1 MNQIKMG
8 KFISELRKEKELTQK
23 DIGDKLGITD
33 NSISKWERG
42 INAPDIYYLG
52 PLSEILGVTIKE
64 LLNGERKRKKKVK
77 KENQKPVLEI
87 QNVSKKFGSKEIIHN
102 LSLTIYKGEIVGLIG
117 PNGAGKTTLIKTIL
131 GLYKASNGTISICN
145 LDIKKEF
152 EKAMEKVASV
162 VESPD
167 LYEYLTAYQNVR
179 ITCLLNGIT
188 DMKYAKNILKMVK
201 LNNRLQ
207 DKVKHYSLGMKQR
220 LALALAL
227 IKKPELLIL
236 DEPTNGLDPLGMK
249 ELREVILKTCEA
261 MGVSVLISSH
271 ILSEIE
277 MVCNKI
283 MILDN
288 GYLIDTFE
296 LDEIESREHSL
307 EEEFLKIMSE
317 TKNQIGGDL

>member
-1 MNQIKMG
+1 MDQIKMG
-8 KFISELRKEKELTQK
+8 NFMSELRKEKGFTQK

-33 NSISKWERG
+33 NSVSKWERG

-145 LDIKKEF
+145 FDIKKEF
-152 EKAMEKVASV
+152 EKAMEKVASI
-162 VESPD
+162 VESPN
-167 LYEYLTAYQNVR
+167 LYEHLTAYQNVR

-188 DMKYAKNILKMVK
+188 DMKYVKNILKMVK

-220 LALALAL
+220 LAFALAL

-249 ELREVILKTCEA
+249 ELREIILKACET

-288 GYLIDTFE
+288 GYLIDIFE

-307 EEEFLKIMSE
+307 EEEFLKITSG
-317 TKNQIGGDL
+317 TKNQIGGDV